1 MVAHAYN
8 GIMSSADGR
17 PRSEAAAAGRFATT
31 HWSLVAAAQDPAS
44 PQAAEALATLC
55 RNYWYPLYAYIRRHG
70 HSADEA
76 QDLTQGFFATLLE
89 QHTLN
94 VVDRTRG
101 KFRSFLLTACKYYLG
116 HERGKARAQK
126 RGGGRTFL
134 SLDFADAENRYKME
148 PAHTLTPDKL
158 YARRWA
164 LAMLDQVLGRLRQ
177 EFALK
182 GKGPLFERL
191 RVCLLGE
198 KTALP
203 HGQVARELNMTEGAV
218 KAAAHRLRQ
227 RFRELVREEIAQTV
241 DGPHEIEDEIRELF
255 AALA

>member
-1 MVAHAYN
+1 MT
-8 GIMSSADGR
+8 SADSSSG
-17 PRSEAAAAGRFATT
+17 SEPASAGRFATT
-31 HWSLVAAAQDPAS
+31 RWSIIAAAQDPAS
-44 PQAAEALATLC
+44 PQAQEALAILC
-55 RNYWYPLYAYIRRHG
+55 RTYWYPLYAYIRRHS
-70 HSADEA
+70 HSPDAA

-89 QHTLN
+89 QHTLG

-101 KFRSFLLTACKYYLG
+101 KFRSFLLTACKHYLA
-116 HERGKARAQK
+116 HERGKAQAQK
-126 RGGGRTFL
+126 RGGGRKFL
-134 SLDFADAENRYKME
+134 SLDFHDAEDRYQTE

-158 YARRWA
+158 FARRWA
-164 LAMLDQVLGRLRQ
+164 LAMLDQVLSRLRQ
-177 EFALK
+177 EFSEK

-198 KTALP
+198 KNALP
-203 HGQVARELNMTEGAV
+203 HGEVARELNMTEGAV

-241 DGPHEIEDEIRELF
+241 DSPQEIEEEIRELF